1 MDEVSQIARCPQ
13 CGGEMASDGQDICCG
28 CGYSFEF
35 KDGFFRRANCED
47 AGYARFYTRDY
58 FNTALYDYTRY
69 RLCRLLRLALPDKGM
84 RVLDLGCGPGEI
96 AIRCA
101 MRGAEVYGVDVS
113 RDALT
118 LCSENCKKKNAMVH
132 LFEFDGQKVP
142 FRDAVFDSIILSD
155 VAEHV
160 DDQTLSV
167 LLKECARL
175 LAPDGRL
182 VIHTSPTKN
191 IIGFSRLLKNIT
203 LGRVNFLD
211 RLVNPDY
218 EFLHVRYHSPGSLR
232 KILAKSG
239 LYPVVWGEFEYLSGT
254 KLHQWAD
261 YIGLRNA
268 MADQLWCLVFKNPEK
283 AREIN
288 HYRPYLDLQN
298 LPSEV
303 DLGRCNE
310 LLINYGFYGPE
321 LNSYRWTGRR
331 ASLFIKVPE
340 NASRIAIRLYTCN
353 PDAALRPVSV
363 SIYLADKK
371 IMNIRLQNQ
380 ETIEAS
386 ATIRDDLKP
395 GVAEFRLE
403 VDKTFVPLEKGMNED
418 GRELG
423 VAVHRI
429 EIS

>member
-1 MDEVSQIARCPQ
+1 MDEVSQIVRCPQ
-13 CGGEMASDGQDICCG
+13 CGGEMASNGQDICCD

-35 KDGFFRRANCED
+35 KDGFFRKANCAD

-58 FNTALYDYTRY
+58 FNSTLYDYSKY
-69 RLCRLLRLALPDKGM
+69 RLCRLLGLALPDKGM
-84 RVLDLGCGPGEI
+84 RILDLGCGPGEI
-96 AIRCA
+96 AIKCA
-101 MRGAEVYGVDVS
+101 MMGAEVYGVDVS

-118 LCSENCKKKNAMVH
+118 LCSERCKKGNVIVH
-132 LFEFDGQKVP
+132 LFEFDGQRVP
-142 FRDAVFDSIILSD
+142 FMDAVFDSIILSD

-160 DDQTLSV
+160 DDRTLSV

-191 IIGFSRLLKNIT
+191 IIGLSRLLKNIT
-203 LGRVNFLD
+203 LGRVNLLD

-232 KILAKSG
+232 NILTRSG
-239 LYPVVWGEFEYLSGT
+239 LYPISWGEFEYLSGT
-254 KLHQWAD
+254 KVHHWAE
-261 YIGLRNA
+261 YLGMRNL

-283 AREIN
+283 LREIY
-288 HYRPYLDLQN
+288 HYKPYLNMQKL
-298 LPSEV
+298 SSYV
-303 DLGRCNE
+303 DLGSCDE

-321 LNSYRWTGRR
+321 LNSYRWMGRR
-331 ASLFIKVPE
+331 ASLFVKVPE
-340 NASRIAIRLYTCN
+340 NASRIAIKLNTCN
-353 PDAALRPVSV
+353 PDAVLRPVSV
-363 SIYLADKK
+363 SIYLAEKK
-371 IMNIRLQNQ
+371 VMNLRLQNK

-386 ATIRDDLKP
+386 AMIKADQKA
-395 GVAEFRLE
+395 GVAELRLE

-423 VAVHRI
+423 VAVQWI